1 MARIE
6 RDRSI
11 SKVSR
16 AAAEDAPGR
25 DAGDEVDDDNDEEQ
39 LEGWEEHVPLR
50 LIVPASLVTSTY
62 GDRRKQGMP
71 RLQSSVQPPDED
83 RRETRRGGS
92 DSRHI
97 QR

>member
-39 LEGWEEHVPLR
+39 LEGREEHVPLR
-50 LIVPASLVTSTY
+50 LTILTMLVTS
-62 GDRRKQGMP
+62 K
-71 RLQSSVQPPDED
+71 
-83 RRETRRGGS
+83 ETR
-92 DSRHI
+92 DAKVPVI
-97 QR
+97 IVWYTP